1 MSKPTKG
8 CIILLQNYL
17 DRTTVKRAKELLRKY
32 YAGAYELE
40 FEAVEILPYAGKII
54 DSREINEI
62 RWKRE
67 AAHQKRII
75 EEEFKPKMTTY
86 ADYDI
91 HYFGSAP
98 IALCI
103 HLGWLI
109 STWKKVNVWL
119 KRHTQNK
126 EWYWNDLQE
135 LGEETLMTRTPISMG
150 VPKEENNTKDD
161 ILIKVESSYRAE
173 DEEFKQSISDQI
185 NLAKVIQ
192 ITYDQI
198 ELDLPNV
205 QLAYQ
210 LGDAFGEALN
220 QVSNQLK
227 KVRTIHLLG
236 LVPNAV
242 GFLMGT
248 HLSANIHQPI
258 QTYQYDNRL
267 ENSKYLPAI
276 LIGDNNA
283 EMRELNE
290 EERAE
295 ARMIKKQ
302 HEEEWHRLEDWV
314 EKNAEAKAENK
325 TWYEAILPKGI
336 YTHYFENHIWKYLP
350 HLCDTYLDGA
360 GFDVVAEPETDFG
373 FAIGGKD
380 WRLSDE
386 MVHAIYRRFIRTER
400 TEQVQQALRLLLF
413 HEVMHEKQGIMGWLA
428 AGIGKFPK
436 ILEVA
441 DYQADVWAIL
451 HEFYYA
457 RTHYRHK
464 MGDKQDPSNF
474 FVQLIDS
481 AINTMWAFDDQ
492 GMDLTQLPIRRLNR
506 YLIWYWQ
513 RARVVHRHCNSL
525 ENILAIL
532 TELPILEIKGLN
544 PRTEKHR
551 VFYSLQHIDVCAAN
565 LELGVLLQ
573 HRVKRTGNLESFN
586 IVELLQS
593 FKERNHQNILRQITV
608 LHNLLYDQYY

>member
-1 MSKPTKG
+1 MNKPTKG

-17 DRTTVKRAKELLRKY
+17 DRTTVKRAKELLHKY

-40 FEAVEILPYAGKII
+40 FEAVEILPYAGEII

-135 LGEETLMTRTPISMG
+135 LGEETPVTRTPISIG

-173 DEEFKQSISDQI
+173 DEEFKQSISGQI
-185 NLAKVIQ
+185 NLSKIIQ
-192 ITYDQI
+192 ITYDRL

-220 QVSNQLK
+220 QVSYQLK
-227 KVRTIHLLG
+227 KIRTIHLLG

-248 HLSANIHQPI
+248 HLSANIHQQI
-258 QTYQYDNRL
+258 QTYQYDNRS

-276 LIGDNNA
+276 LIGDDKA
-283 EMRELNE
+283 EMRSLSE

-295 ARMIKKQ
+295 AQTIKKQ
-302 HEEEWHRLEDWV
+302 HKEEWHRLEDWV
-314 EKNAEAKAENK
+314 EKNAESKTENK
-325 TWYEAILPKGI
+325 TWYEAILPKH
-336 YTHYFENHIWKYLP
+336 TDTKYFENHVWKYLP
-350 HLCDTYLDGA
+350 HLCDTHLNGA
-360 GFDVVAEPETDFG
+360 GFDIETEPETDFG
-373 FAIGGKD
+373 FIAGQNN
-380 WRLSDE
+380 WLLSDE
-386 MVHAIYRRFIRTER
+386 MVHAIHRRFIKTKRKD
-400 TEQVQQALRLLLF
+400 QVQQALRLLLF
-413 HEVMHEKQGIMGWLA
+413 HEVMHEKQGIMGRLA

-441 DYQADVWAIL
+441 DYQSDVWAIL

-457 RTHYRHK
+457 KTHYRHK
-464 MGDKQDPSNF
+464 MGDQQDPSNF

-492 GMDLTQLPIRRLNR
+492 GIDLTRLPVRRLNR

-525 ENILAIL
+525 KGVLEIL

-551 VFYSLQHIDVCAAN
+551 VFYPLQHAEAYTPD
-565 LELGVLLQ
+565 LELGVLLR
-573 HRVKRTGNLESFN
+573 HRIKRTGNLEPFN
-586 IVELLQS
+586 IADLLQF
-593 FKERNHQNILRQITV
+593 FKERNHQKIFEHINV
-608 LHNLLYDQYY
+608 LHGLLYDKYD